1 MSRFIKSALALG
13 VAGALILSVSPR
25 ADAKSYRHHF
35 RNQNAEADHI
45 RAKSY
50 DPAGSYKAY
59 PDWARYALSPKR

>member
-1 MSRFIKSALALG
+1 MSPSIKSTLVLGAAAAIMFSLAP
-13 VAGALILSVSPR
+13 S
-25 ADAKSYRHHF
+25 ADAKSSRHRHWS
-35 RNQNAEADHI
+35 QSTEADHI